1 MSKPFCF
8 IPEKLYNDS
17 IEQQMVPLG
26 RLPNNC
32 MGGKTMR
39 QELKEIWPEIEW
51 IEDPEL
57 KEKVYL
63 TWEYALEQS
72 VLSPDDLMEIPF
84 TLLVEDCQVTFMEH
98 KRAVVHIAVNAAKA
112 MQAFFGDKLPI
123 NMDHLIAGAI
133 LIDVGKLIEYVIE
146 NDRAVVGRTGKLLRH
161 PFTGVGLAMRFGVPD
176 DICHMIATHSKEG
189 DLGKRTVESI
199 IIHHADFMSFEPF
212 TAHTLR
218 L

>member
-1 MSKPFCF
+1 
-8 IPEKLYNDS
+8 
-17 IEQQMVPLG
+17 
-26 RLPNNC
+26 
-32 MGGKTMR
+32 MR

-57 KEKVYL
+57 KEKVYQ